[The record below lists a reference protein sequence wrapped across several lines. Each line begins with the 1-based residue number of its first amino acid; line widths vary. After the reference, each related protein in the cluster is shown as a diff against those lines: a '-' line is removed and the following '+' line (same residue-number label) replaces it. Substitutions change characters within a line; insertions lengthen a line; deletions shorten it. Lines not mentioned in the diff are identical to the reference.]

1 MQKKRKEDFI
11 KFMNLYNNLKG
22 LIIQKG
28 FKLQNIAQ
36 AIGLNRAS
44 LTRKLKTGRF
54 TVDEINKLILI
65 LGKKEILKIF
75 FQQDS
80 AFMQ

>member
-1 MQKKRKEDFI
+1 
-11 KFMNLYNNLKG
+11 MNLYNNLKG

>member
-1 MQKKRKEDFI
+1 
-11 KFMNLYNNLKG
+11 MNLYNNLKG

-44 LTRKLKTGRF
+44 LTRKLKAGRF